1 MTKEVSKLAPCWII
15 EETELFA
22 EILADP
28 DNVFAKSLEC
38 LAPIKSFNYEIFRH
52 IHCEFLKVLKSDS
65 FRDIN
70 ELNFLDKYGD
80 PINHKDLDESIDKQ
94 LIQNLKQELSK
105 LTDRSKND
113 SGLPP
118 DKEPR

>member
-1 MTKEVSKLAPCWII
+1 MKTKYMAKQVSKLARCWTI

-38 LAPIKSFNYEIFRH
+38 LVLKKSFNKEIFRH

-65 FRDIN
+65 FRDTN

-94 LIQNLKQELSK
+94 LIQKFKTRIDQIN
-105 LTDRSKND
+105 
-113 SGLPP
+113 
-118 DKEPR
+118 